1 MFCPFYSPFPFR
13 FTFTFVCWPCAKHRK
28 NKSSGL
34 ASHTWP
40 VSHSISSFSG
50 LRCHNCLSL
59 VRQTPALLS
68 LRFPLKI
75 VSFLLSKFSRL
86 SISLAPS
93 FSSLGSAP
101 RWEDLA
107 VNLMLAPRPPNTV
120 RLALYR
126 ILSEIIQAAIEIMWR
141 PPVARFLL
149 FLYSFVQL
157 IV

>member
-59 VRQTPALLS
+59 VRQTPAPLS

-101 RWEDLA
+101 AGRTWQSIWCWPLA
-107 VNLMLAPRPPNTV
+107 LPIQSAWLSIASSPKLFKRPLKSCGV
-120 RLALYR
+120 RLLQGFYFFFIR
-126 ILSEIIQAAIEIMWR
+126 
-141 PPVARFLL
+141 L
-149 FLYSFVQL
+149 FS
-157 IV
+157 